1 MHNNDDSEYDDD
13 DDDDDYVYDYM
24 KVAMIV
30 QSDYLMS
37 QVAVAEMYT
46 IQKECR

>member
-1 MHNNDDSEYDDD
+1 MYNNDDSEYDDD
-13 DDDDDYVYDYM
+13 DDDDDYVHDYM

>member
-1 MHNNDDSEYDDD
+1 MNDDSEYDYDYYDD
-13 DDDDDYVYDYM
+13 NEYIHDYM

-30 QSDYLMS
+30 QFDYLMS
-37 QVAVAEMYT
+37 QVVAVEMFT